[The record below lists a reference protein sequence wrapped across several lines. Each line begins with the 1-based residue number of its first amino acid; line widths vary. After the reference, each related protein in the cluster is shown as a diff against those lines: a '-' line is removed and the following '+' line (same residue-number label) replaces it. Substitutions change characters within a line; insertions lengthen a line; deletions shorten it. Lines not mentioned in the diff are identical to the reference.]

1 MPLRRRARWVVPALL
16 LLVCVGIVIC
26 LWMALDPVRLG
37 LSERDYNALQVGMTP
52 AQVLAIMGKPT
63 KTEERKS
70 HANTHEYWSWSRGLQ
85 YVGVEFVN
93 GRLDQKHV
101 DY

>member
-1 MPLRRRARWVVPALL
+1 MGGAYAPAA
-16 LLVCVGIVIC
+16 CVRGDRD
-26 LWMALDPVRLG
+26 LSL